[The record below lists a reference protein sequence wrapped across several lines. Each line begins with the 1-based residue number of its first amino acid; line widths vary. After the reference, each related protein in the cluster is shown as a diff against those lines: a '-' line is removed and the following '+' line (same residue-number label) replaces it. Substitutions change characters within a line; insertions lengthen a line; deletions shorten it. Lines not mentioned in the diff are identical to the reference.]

1 MENNNM
7 KCKIMG
13 ILNLTEDSFFDGG
26 RYVSDNQQLER
37 VKQMVVDGVDIVD
50 IGAMSTKPGSFEIS
64 EEDEVRKITDAVSLI
79 KGEMPEIILSIDT
92 YRASVAESAIKAGA
106 DIINDV
112 SGGMFDAKILDVV
125 SRYKKQYVMMHTSAK
140 PSEMQNK
147 TQYVDLVDDILSF
160 FKSQIV
166 ELNNRGFNDI
176 VIDPGFGFGKTLKQ
190 NYQIL
195 ANLNRFK
202 ELGYPVL
209 VGMSRKSM
217 IYKLLNTNPQRAL
230 NGTTVVNTIALM
242 NGADYL
248 RVHDIKEAVEARS
261 ILEMYE
267 M

>member
-1 MENNNM
+1 M

-26 RYVSDNQQLER
+26 RYIGENQQIKR
-37 VKQMVVDGVDIVD
+37 VEQMINEGVDIVD

-64 EEDEVRKITDAVSLI
+64 ERDELDKITNTVRLI
-79 KGEMPEIILSIDT
+79 KGEFPELAISIDT
-92 YRASVAESAIKAGA
+92 YRASVAAAAIEAGA

-112 SGGMFDAKILDVV
+112 SGGAFDVKILDVV
-125 SRYKKQYVMMHTSAK
+125 AKHNIPYIMMHTSAK

-147 TQYVDLVDDILSF
+147 TQYIDLVDDILSF

-166 ELNNRGFNDI
+166 ELNNMGFNDI
-176 VIDPGFGFGKTLKQ
+176 VIDPGFGFGKTLRQ

-209 VGMSRKSM
+209 VGVSRKSM
-217 IYKLLNTNPQRAL
+217 IYKLLNTNPQGAL

-248 RVHDIKEAVEARS
+248 RVHDIKDAVEARS
-261 ILEMYE
+261 IVEMYK

>member
-1 MENNNM
+1 M

-26 RYVSDNQQLER
+26 RYIDENQQIKR
-37 VKQMVVDGVDIVD
+37 VEQMINEGVDIVD

-64 EEDEVRKITDAVSLI
+64 ERDELDKITNTVRLI
-79 KGEMPEIILSIDT
+79 KGEFPELAISIDT
-92 YRASVAESAIKAGA
+92 YRASVAAVAIELGV

-112 SGGMFDAKILDVV
+112 SGGAFDVKIFDVV
-125 SRYKKQYVMMHTSAK
+125 AKHNIPYIMMHTSAK

-147 TQYVDLVDDILSF
+147 TQYIDLVDDILSF

-166 ELNNRGFNDI
+166 ELNNMGFNDI
-176 VIDPGFGFGKTLKQ
+176 VIDPGFGFGKTLRQ

-209 VGMSRKSM
+209 VGVSRKSM
-217 IYKLLNTNPQRAL
+217 IYKLLNTNPQGAL

>member
-1 MENNNM
+1 M

-26 RYVSDNQQLER
+26 RYIGENQQIKR
-37 VKQMVVDGVDIVD
+37 VKQMTNEGVDIVD

-64 EEDEVRKITDAVSLI
+64 ERDELDKITNTVRLI
-79 KGEMPEIILSIDT
+79 KGEFPELAISIDT
-92 YRASVAESAIKAGA
+92 YRASVAAAAIEAGA

-112 SGGMFDAKILDVV
+112 SGGAFDVKILDVV
-125 SRYKKQYVMMHTSAK
+125 AKHNIPYIMMHTSAK

-147 TQYVDLVDDILSF
+147 TQYIDLVDDILSF

-166 ELNNRGFNDI
+166 ELNNMGFNDI
-176 VIDPGFGFGKTLKQ
+176 VIDPGFGFGKTLRQ

-209 VGMSRKSM
+209 VGVSRKSM
-217 IYKLLNTNPQRAL
+217 IYKLLNTNPQGAL

-248 RVHDIKEAVEARS
+248 RVHDIKDAVEARS
-261 ILEMYE
+261 IVEMYK